1 MSRSSHS
8 RLIAMCAAGILLAS
22 CDDSPPDPQNP
33 GVTDAKP
40 ARADLGVVAPEM
52 VAAVSSPRNTAVVG
66 VHFALNGT
74 PTVNKALP
82 VDIALVPH
90 EAFTS
95 LQAHFEARDGLALA
109 TGNVLDATSDPKPE
123 TIIKHQLVLLP
134 SKEGVFMVTAIID
147 TQAGEG
153 SVSRIFSIPVI
164 VGPATATIPEPAT
177 APDAASAPAPI
188 AGN

>member
-8 RLIAMCAAGILLAS
+8 RLIAACAAGILLAS
-22 CDDSPPDPQNP
+22 CDDSPPDPQNAGP
-33 GVTDAKP
+33 TGPTPNRVTP
-40 ARADLGVVAPEM
+40 GVVAPEM
-52 VAAVSSPRNTAVVG
+52 VAAVSSVRNAAVVG

-90 EAFTS
+90 EAITT
-95 LQAHFEARDGLALA
+95 LRAHFEARDGLSLA
-109 TGNVLDATSDPKPE
+109 TGNEFEALTDPKPE
-123 TIIKHQLVLLP
+123 KVITHQLVLLP

-147 TQAGEG
+147 TEAGNG

-164 VGPATATIPEPAT
+164 VGPAPATNPEPAA
-177 APDAASAPAPI
+177 APGAPAPTT
-188 AGN
+188 GS